1 MGRRGST
8 LPGWA
13 QWALA
18 SGIRGAMTPALAIG
32 PGAALAAARGLASL
46 YPRFS
51 PKRFQRAVDNLAHA
65 FPDQTDA
72 AHRALAL
79 ASYQHVFQLGVE
91 FAYAPR
97 LISQEAFAR
106 HLVFTEIGQGLRHM
120 LGDKPVLL
128 ISGHVGNWELL
139 GYSVSMLGFPMHAV
153 YRPLDL
159 RPLDDWVRHARG
171 RRGLTLVSKF
181 GAVRALPPVLRRG
194 EPVGLVADQS
204 GGDRGIFVPYFG
216 RLTSTYKSIG
226 LLAMQTG
233 ATLVCGMARRL
244 KPGERVPDNALAA
257 PHPSDG
263 TRAGDTGFSS
273 LRYVVELTDVFGP
286 ADWESQPDPLY
297 YLTARYRRAIETMV
311 RTAPEQFFWMH
322 RIWRSRPA
330 HERQGKPFPAGLRE
344 KIAALPWMTPEGV
357 AAIEATSARDASLL
371 AKGHLSV

>member
-1 MGRRGST
+1 
-8 LPGWA
+8 
-13 QWALA
+13 
-18 SGIRGAMTPALAIG
+18 MTPALLIG
-32 PGAALAAARGLASL
+32 PGAALAAARGLAGL
-46 YPRFS
+46 YPRLS

-65 FPDQTDA
+65 YPDRDEA
-72 AHRALAL
+72 WHRSTAM
-79 ASYQHVFQLGVE
+79 ASYAHVFQLGVE

-120 LGDKPVLL
+120 LSDKPVIL

-159 RPLDDWVRHARG
+159 RPLDDWVRYARG

-194 EPVGLVADQS
+194 EPVALVADQS

-233 ATLVCGMARRL
+233 ATLVCGMGRRL
-244 KPGERVPDNALAA
+244 GPNEPAPDNALVA
-257 PHPSDG
+257 PIPDDG
-263 TRAGDTGFSS
+263 RRAGDCGCSS

-297 YLTARYRRAIETMV
+297 YLTARYRRAIESMV
-311 RTAPEQFFWMH
+311 RAAPEQYFWMH

-330 HERQGKPFPAGLRE
+330 HERLGKPFPAGLRE
-344 KIAALPWMTPEGV
+344 KIGGLPWMTPEGL
-357 AAIEATSARDASLL
+357 AAIEETSTRDARLL
-371 AKGHLSV
+371 AQGHLSA